1 MSGGRTILVGGVSGL
16 HDRLLAA
23 ALRGHG
29 VAAETVGVPDGEAL
43 ATGRSLLARGHCNP
57 TYYLAGALVERLRRA
72 APEPAISERFAHLTI
87 GSCGPCR
94 FATYAAEYR
103 RAIAGAGLGAVPVVV
118 IDQLR
123 PGASEALAAIG
134 VCLDARLLA
143 ALARAAVLGDVLLRA
158 GCASRAAGCVASA
171 VDGAIDHARALLAG
185 RLASRGATLPILEE
199 LATRLAALPR
209 ARPSATLRVR
219 ITGEF
224 FAANT
229 DGAGGYDLV
238 RWLEARGAAVVPPA
252 VADWLLYLAWQVRRD
267 VERRIPL
274 YAPDPGPRGL
284 LGRDGSALLS
294 RTRVVE
300 RGVARLYRRCAR
312 SAGVTEPLLDM
323 EDLAA
328 LATPHYL
335 ADLRA
340 GMGHLEV
347 GTFLAADRDR
357 SADLVVSI
365 KPFGCLP
372 SSAISDG
379 ILPGLA
385 RRARHA
391 GYVIV
396 ETTGDAEA
404 QVESRLELALERAR
418 DAVRPLPP
426 RTNR

>member
-1 MSGGRTILVGGVSGL
+1 MSGARTVLVGGVSGL
-16 HDRLLAA
+16 HDGLLAA

-29 VAAETVGVPDGEAL
+29 VAAETVGVPDGGSL

-72 APEPAISERFAHLTI
+72 APAPAIEERYAHLTV

-103 RAIAGAGLGAVPVVV
+103 RAIAAAGLGAVPVVV

-123 PGASEALAAIG
+123 PGTSEALAAIG
-134 VCLDARLLA
+134 VHLDARLLA
-143 ALARAAVLGDVLLRA
+143 ALARAAILGDVLLRA
-158 GCASRAAGCVASA
+158 GCASRATGRPAAA
-171 VDGAIDHARALLAG
+171 VDAAIAGARARLEG
-185 RLASRGATLPILEE
+185 RLASRGATLSILEE
-199 LATRLAALPR
+199 LAAQLAALPR
-209 ARPSATLRVR
+209 TQPPATLRVR

-238 RWLEARGAAVVPPA
+238 RWLEARGAAVAPPA

-267 VERRIPL
+267 VEQRLSL

-284 LGRDGSALLS
+284 LGRDGAAL
-294 RTRVVE
+294 RARARVVE
-300 RGVARLYRRCAR
+300 RGVARIYRRCAR
-312 SAGVTEPLLDM
+312 ACGVSEPLLDM

-372 SSAISDG
+372 SSAVSDG
-379 ILPGLA
+379 VLPGLA
-385 RRARHA
+385 RRARHV
-391 GYVIV
+391 GYAVV

-418 DAVRPLPP
+418 DAAQQR
-426 RTNR
+426 R